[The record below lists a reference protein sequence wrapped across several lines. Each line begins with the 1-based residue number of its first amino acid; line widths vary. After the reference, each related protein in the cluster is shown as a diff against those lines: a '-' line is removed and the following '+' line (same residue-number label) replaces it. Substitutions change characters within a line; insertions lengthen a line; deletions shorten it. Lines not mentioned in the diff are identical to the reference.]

1 MVHCSYFADHFENQL
16 LMGAIAQDAIGWNP
30 IGGWRIEAGG
40 ATGGCAVQAAALSVA
55 SGVYDYSIILGWEKM
70 SQVSTQQ
77 GTEFIALASDTDF
90 DFEAG
95 GN

>member
-1 MVHCSYFADHFENQL
+1 MLFFENDLKLDNPSDLKKYHGMVHCSYFADHFENQL

-55 SGVYDYSIILGWEKM
+55 SGVYD
-70 SQVSTQQ
+70 
-77 GTEFIALASDTDF
+77 
-90 DFEAG
+90 
-95 GN
+95 